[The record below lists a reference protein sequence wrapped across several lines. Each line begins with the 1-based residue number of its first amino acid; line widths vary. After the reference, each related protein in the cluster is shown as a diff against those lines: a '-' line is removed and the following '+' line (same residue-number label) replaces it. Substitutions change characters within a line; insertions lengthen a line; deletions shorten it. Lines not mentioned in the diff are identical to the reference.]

1 MTELEK
7 RMRIRAG
14 TKEDEK
20 KGEEMSENRTKTYG
34 VVQV

>member
-20 KGEEMSENRTKTYG
+20 KGEEKSENRTEKYG
-34 VVQV
+34 AVQV